1 VLSSYAAYQYV
12 KANGIGMKKGVAGDH
27 IYITG
32 AGSGI
37 GKLIA
42 KRMASLGANV
52 TIADIDMEAA
62 EQTGNLKD
70 DL

>member
-1 VLSSYAAYQYV
+1 MLSSYAAYQYV
-12 KANGIGMKKGVAGDH
+12 KANGIGNKKGVAGDH

-70 DL
+70 NL